1 MPLGPPNMII
11 TDQDP
16 AMAKAIAACF
26 PNSVHR
32 YCMWHIMNKFS
43 EKLYAIKWRDH
54 YPQFQKCIW
63 NLEGPEEFEA
73 AWAEVIDHS
82 GLSTNE
88 WLKSMYDIRFKWI
101 PAYVNDTFSAGM
113 SSSQRAESCHT
124 FFKSYMSKKNTLM
137 DFVVRFT

>member
-1 MPLGPPNMII
+1 
-11 TDQDP
+11 
-16 AMAKAIAACF
+16 
-26 PNSVHR
+26 
-32 YCMWHIMNKFS
+32 MNKFS

-63 NLEGPEEFEA
+63 NLEGLEEFEA

-113 SSSQRAESCHT
+113 SSSQRAESCHA